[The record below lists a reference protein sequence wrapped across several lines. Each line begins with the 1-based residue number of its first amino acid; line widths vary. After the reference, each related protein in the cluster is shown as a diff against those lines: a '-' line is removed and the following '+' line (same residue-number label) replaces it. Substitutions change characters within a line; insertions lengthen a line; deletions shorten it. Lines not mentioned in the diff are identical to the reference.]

1 MPGDPLSAPP
11 GPAGP
16 ESQPSTSLGPQLGF
30 DRQGVLEISAGAVV
44 ALIAL
49 SSSNGASASSLPRW
63 RSWLSMLNWR
73 RDPDYERRMNAL
85 ESEIAQI
92 KSEAEQIKKETELI
106 KQETER
112 LRLQNARGRQWL
124 ASIDALSLPDASSST
139 LCVVGLRRDYQS
151 RKPSR
156 LLTTRLRPEFQP
168 DQVTPIRD
176 IRSSH

>member
-1 MPGDPLSAPP
+1 
-11 GPAGP
+11 
-16 ESQPSTSLGPQLGF
+16 
-30 DRQGVLEISAGAVV
+30 
-44 ALIAL
+44 
-49 SSSNGASASSLPRW
+49 
-63 RSWLSMLNWR
+63 MLNWR

-139 LCVVGLRRDYQS
+139 QAPPTATDSAPCS
-151 RKPSR
+151 P
-156 LLTTRLRPEFQP
+156 
-168 DQVTPIRD
+168 
-176 IRSSH
+176 